1 MGYSA
6 GNLELS
12 ILGFSE
18 KAVASIDV
26 TAKALRRLASAVDKI
41 NNTQFVFA
49 GQKLEVLFTKIAK
62 ATNSINTTNIT
73 NLASAAKSL
82 SSISRLSNLEKMDFE
97 KVGKGFNTLAVAIQP
112 FLDRVKEAEASL
124 TALDGVLRRSSGK
137 KIQGLLGGGATDN
150 KKGGFLGFAKLGVN
164 LYMMRRLGRF
174 MGDLVQAGS
183 DYNETLNLWQ
193 VAMRNNLDVAEQFVN
208 KMQKAYGISTKT
220 LMNAQAIFKN
230 MIGSLGQISDQT
242 AYALSEALVQMSADF
257 ASLYNVSIESAF
269 EKMKSMLAGQVRPI
283 RFAGLDITET
293 TLFQFYQQ
301 LGGTKT
307 MRQLNRTEKQLL
319 SILAVYQQMGSAGA
333 LGDMSKTLN
342 LFANQSRMMTEYWTD
357 LKTWS
362 GLLLKDLIDGWGILV
377 KINALLIT
385 VTDVVKAI
393 AKSRGLGDENFIDEI
408 FEVTKVTNDEID
420 ELQGKLLDFD
430 KFRSLEGASAS
441 PLAIDEKLLEAIAG
455 YSSKI
460 DQAENAAQKLAE
472 TWLEVLGFTKDANG
486 EFTIAEVKLD
496 TISNTFEA
504 IGITVGIIVGYRLFP
519 WLLKVATGATG
530 AAAAMTLLNYAI
542 IGGVV
547 FAVIQAIDAF
557 ERGDYWAGIFA
568 TTIGVVLVGS
578 FVLLHKKAIVSALLA
593 IGKFLSTI
601 IITNVVA
608 RGFALGIT
616 GLSLAFVS
624 LSAAAI
630 GVVLLLANWSDM
642 NTAQRIAAVC
652 GIIATA
658 VLGVAMAMGAFHSAW
673 SLGLAAAGIAAG
685 IAAIATSF
693 ATIKKDAQTPI
704 QFAAVGAS
712 NLDGGTLFVA
722 GEMGKTEAVFTG
734 SNGKTNVANIQ
745 QMKAA
750 ELQALKEW
758 WATAKNDIPV
768 FTGISDSGIYTMVE
782 GEARRRGKQFS
793 KVR

>member
-1 MGYSA
+1 MANGYNA
-6 GNLELS
+6 GDL
-12 ILGFSE
+12 
-18 KAVASIDV
+18 
-26 TAKALRRLASAVDKI
+26 
-41 NNTQFVFA
+41 
-49 GQKLEVLFTKIAK
+49 
-62 ATNSINTTNIT
+62 NIT
-73 NLASAAKSL
+73 IQTISTETIKSL
-82 SSISRLSNLEKMDFE
+82 DAVIERLSLID
-97 KVGKGFNTLAVAIQP
+97 KG
-112 FLDRVKEAEASL
+112 
-124 TALDGVLRRSSGK
+124 
-137 KIQGLLGGGATDN
+137 LGGI
-150 KKGGFLGFAKLGVN
+150 KGSSYIRKSAKTPKSNGNGLGFAKMGIALH
-164 LYMMRRLGRF
+164 MMRRMGRF
-174 MGDLVQAGS
+174 MANLVQAGS

-193 VAMRNNLDVAEQFVN
+193 VAMRNNLDVADQFVN

-230 MIGSLGQISDQT
+230 MIGSLGQISDAT

-257 ASLYNVSIESAF
+257 ASLYNTTIESAF
-269 EKMKSMLAGQVRPI
+269 QKMQAMLAGQVRPI
-283 RFAGLDITET
+283 RSAGLDMTET
-293 TLFQFYQQ
+293 TLFMFYQQ

-319 SILAVYQQMGSAGA
+319 SILAVYKQMGSAGA

-342 LFANQSRMMTEYWTD
+342 QFANQSRMMTEYWAE

-362 GLLLKDLIDGWGILV
+362 GLLLKDLLDQWQVLIY
-377 KINALLIT
+377 INAALIT
-385 VTDVVKAI
+385 MTEVVKAI
-393 AKSRGLGDENFIDEI
+393 AKSRGLGDENFLTGM
-408 FEVTKVTNDEID
+408 FETAEATNDEVD

-441 PLAIDEKLLEAIAG
+441 PLAIDEKLLEAITG

-460 DQAENAAQKLAE
+460 DQAENEAAKLAE
-472 TWLEVLGFTKDANG
+472 TWLSILGFTKDANG
-486 EFTIAEVKLD
+486 EFTIAEGKLD

-504 IGITVGIIVGYRLFP
+504 IGITIGIIVGYRLFP

-547 FAVIQAIDAF
+547 FAVLQAIDAF

-568 TTIGVVLVGS
+568 TTIGVVLVGA

-616 GLSLAFVS
+616 GLSLAFIS
-624 LSAAAI
+624 LSAAAV

-673 SLGLAAAGIAAG
+673 SIGLAATGIAAG

-712 NLDGGTLFVA
+712 DIDGGTLFVA
-722 GEMGKTEAVFTG
+722 GEMGKTEAVYTG
-734 SNGKTNVANIQ
+734 SNGKTNVANVR
-745 QMKAA
+745 QM
-750 ELQALKEW
+750 EQAFYNALSRHSREGNGTIVVQTYLDGEKVYENTTARAKSRGNV
-758 WATAKNDIPV
+758 WA
-768 FTGISDSGIYTMVE
+768 
-782 GEARRRGKQFS
+782 
-793 KVR
+793 KV